1 MIKEYNDIEYLNKL
15 SSYNI
20 TINPFNKIL
29 VYMDGNTILGFID
42 YSKMYENMEIN
53 YIFVIEQYRNKGIAS
68 KLLEYVI
75 NNNDFSNITLE
86 VNINNIN
93 AIKLYEKYNFKT
105 ISIRKGYYNGI
116 DAYLMERRNLWKYLL
131 LNHHVMKLVWV

>member
-1 MIKEYNDIEYLNKL
+1 MIKEYNDIEYLNTL

-68 KLLEYVI
+68 KLLEYI
-75 NNNDFSNITLE
+75 IDNNDFSNITLE

-105 ISIRKGYYNGI
+105 VSIRKGYYNGI
-116 DAYLMERRNLWKYLL
+116 DAYLMERRNL
-131 LNHHVMKLVWV
+131 

>member
-1 MIKEYNDIEYLNKL
+1 MIKEYNDIEYLNTL

-20 TINPFNKIL
+20 TLNPFNKIL
-29 VYMDGNTILGFID
+29 VYIEDNNILGFID

-53 YIFVIEQYRNKGIAS
+53 YIYVIEQYRNKGIAS
-68 KLLEYVI
+68 KLLEYII
-75 NNNDFSNITLE
+75 NNNDFLNITLE

-105 ISIRKGYYNGI
+105 VSIRKGYYNGV
-116 DAYLMERRNLWKYLL
+116 DAYLMERR
-131 LNHHVMKLVWV
+131 KL

>member
-1 MIKEYNDIEYLNKL
+1 MIKEYNDIGYLNTL

-68 KLLEYVI
+68 KLLEYII

-105 ISIRKGYYNGI
+105 ISKRIGYYNGI
-116 DAYLMERRNLWKYLL
+116 DAYLMERRNL
-131 LNHHVMKLVWV
+131 

>member
-116 DAYLMERRNLWKYLL
+116 DAYLMERRNL
-131 LNHHVMKLVWV
+131 

>member
-86 VNINNIN
+86 VNINNTN
-93 AIKLYEKYNFKT
+93 AIKLYEKFNFKT
-105 ISIRKGYYNGI
+105 VSIRKGYYNGI
-116 DAYLMERRNLWKYLL
+116 DAYLMERRNL
-131 LNHHVMKLVWV
+131 